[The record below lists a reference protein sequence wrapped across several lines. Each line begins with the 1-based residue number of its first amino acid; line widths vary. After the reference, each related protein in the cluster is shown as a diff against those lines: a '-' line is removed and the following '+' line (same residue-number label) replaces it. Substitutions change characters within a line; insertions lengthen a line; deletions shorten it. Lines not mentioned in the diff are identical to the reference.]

1 MMYVIVAERDSR
13 GTDAMDGYGV
23 ELRDRFREVVTSE
36 EELRAVVGDPRHR
49 SVDKVVRIIDEH
61 SRRFIAHAPFVFVA
75 SAGAEGLIDVS
86 PKGDPAGFVKILD
99 KTTIAIPDRLGNGR
113 LDTFRNVLQNPNVGL
128 IFVIPGVT
136 YTLRVSGKAII
147 VRDLDLRR
155 SLAVKDKL
163 PDHVLVVGVER
174 VLSHC
179 PKCMI
184 RSGLWRPEAWPD
196 TSALP
201 TFAETLIAHAKL
213 AETVAEVQ
221 AVIDQGNRER
231 LY

>member
-1 MMYVIVAERDSR
+1 MVSR
-13 GTDAMDGYGV
+13 GT
-23 ELRDRFREVVTSE
+23 ELRERFRDVVTRE
-36 EELRAVVGDPRHR
+36 EELRAVVGHPPQR
-49 SVDKVVRIIDEH
+49 SVAKVVQVIDEH
-61 SRRFIAHAPFVFVA
+61 GQRFIAHAPFVFVA
-75 SAGAEGLIDVS
+75 SAGAGGMIDVS
-86 PKGDPAGFVKILD
+86 PKGDPAGFVKVLD
-99 KTTIAIPDRLGNGR
+99 ERTIAVPDRLGNRR

-147 VRDLDLRR
+147 VRDLELRQ
-155 SLAVKDKL
+155 SMAVNGKL
-163 PDHVLVVGVER
+163 PDHVLVVGVEH

-184 RSGLWRPEAWPD
+184 RSGLWQPDAWPD
-196 TSALP
+196 TTTLP

-213 AETVAEVQ
+213 AETVEEVQ
-221 AVIDQGNRER
+221 AIIDTGNRER